1 MSPRGGCLY
10 IFPPKKQI
18 CIYIYI
24 YIFLVMHDAK
34 IKAIKAPSSF
44 GILSQ
49 KKKKVPLAFST
60 ADLQLTDTGQLPITS
75 RHYGYKSTETCN
87 STASSRWRRQRFLC
101 NSHSLLILHLHLCH
115 GTYVLYIKLYQLITQ
130 CINIPPP
137 PLCSSSSSS
146 LLSSHSF
153 SLI

>member
-1 MSPRGGCLY
+1 MPVY
-10 IFPPKKQI
+10 FPSQ
-18 CIYIYI
+18 YI
-24 YIFLVMHDAK
+24 YIF
-34 IKAIKAPSSF
+34 IPSYTRRENKSYKSTKFLWHSF
-44 GILSQ
+44 S

-60 ADLQLTDTGQLPITS
+60 ADLKLTDTGQLPITS
-75 RHYGYKSTETCN
+75 RQYGYKSTETCN
-87 STASSRWRRQRFLC
+87 STASSRWRQQRFLC

-115 GTYVLYIKLYQLITQ
+115 GTYVLYIKLYQLLTQ

-137 PLCSSSSSS
+137 LLCSSSSSS